1 MNISV
6 SHIFLSEN
14 AAISLQMRLRE
25 TISGAIWSGRF
36 APGDKLPSTRALA
49 QHLKI
54 ARITVSAAYQ
64 ELVADGY
71 LVSAPRS
78 GYLISETSPS
88 LRLAAGDNNRTETDK
103 VDWAHHLPGDYAE
116 VAEQVKPANWRAYRY
131 AFVYGQADQ
140 SLFPHDAWRDC
151 ARRAL
156 GKRDFDAAAGDFRD
170 ADDPMLVKQI
180 VMRSLPGRGVAAR
193 PEEVLVT
200 LGAQN
205 ALWIVAHLLMAH
217 RPEAFAA
224 IEEPGYPELREMLR
238 LSGVKIAPIPV
249 DREGMCVEEIPE
261 GVQVVFITPSHHAPT
276 GVNMSRARRHRLL
289 ELAEERDFL
298 VVEDDY
304 DYEMN
309 YLKPPLPALK
319 SIDSRDRVIY
329 LGSFSKTL
337 FPGLRLGYIAAAEPL
352 ITEARGLRTLVTRH
366 PPGITQRATAYFLAL
381 GHYNAHASRQRS
393 EFKARWLILEKA
405 LEDAGLKV
413 TNKDSIGGASVWL
426 ELPEGIDSGVLAE
439 ALKNDSV
446 LIEPGAR
453 FFASKTPPRNFARI
467 AYSVIPKDKI
477 GQGVKL
483 IADAIRRYSAER

>member
-14 AAISLQMRLRE
+14 SAISLQMRLRE
-25 TISGAIWSGRF
+25 TISAAIWSGRF

-78 GYLISETSPS
+78 GYRISETSPN
-88 LRLAAGDNNRTETDK
+88 LRLAAGEKAREEAVK
-103 VDWAHHLPGDYAE
+103 VEWSRHLPPTYAAM
-116 VAEQVKPANWRAYRY
+116 AEQVKPANWRAYRY
-131 AFVYGQADQ
+131 PFVYGQADQ
-140 SLFPHDAWRDC
+140 NLFPHDAWRDC

-156 GKRDFDAAAGDFRD
+156 GKRDFDAAAGDFRV
-170 ADDPMLVKQI
+170 ADDSMLVKQI

-193 PEEVLVT
+193 PEEILVT

-205 ALWIVAHLLMAH
+205 ALWIVAHLLMSH
-217 RPEAFAA
+217 RPDAFAA
-224 IEEPGYPELREMLR
+224 MEEPGYPELREILR
-238 LSGVKIAPIPV
+238 LSGVRVAPIPL
-249 DREGMCVEEIPE
+249 DKEGMLVDEIPE

-276 GVNMSRARRHRLL
+276 GINMSRARRQRLL
-289 ELAEERDFL
+289 ELAEERDFI

-319 SIDSRDRVIY
+319 SIDSQDRVIY

-337 FPGLRLGYIAAAEPL
+337 FPGLRLGYIAAAETL

-381 GHYNAHASRQRS
+381 GHYNAHAARQR
-393 EFKARWLILEKA
+393 EVFKARWLVLEEA
-405 LEDAGLKV
+405 LAATDLKV
-413 TNKDSIGGASVWL
+413 VNRDTIGGASVWL
-426 ELPEGIDSGVLAE
+426 EFPAGIDSDALAE
-439 ALKNDSV
+439 ELKNDSV

-453 FFASKTPPRNFARI
+453 FFASANPPRNFARL
-467 AYSVIPKDKI
+467 AYSVIPKDRI

-483 IADAIRRYSAER
+483 IADAIGRWRG